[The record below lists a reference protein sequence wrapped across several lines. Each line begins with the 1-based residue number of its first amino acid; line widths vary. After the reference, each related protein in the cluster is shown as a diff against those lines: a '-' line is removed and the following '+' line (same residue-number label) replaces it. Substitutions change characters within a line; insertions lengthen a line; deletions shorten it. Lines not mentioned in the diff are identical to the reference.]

1 MLQLPFRKEPL
12 LIISR
17 HNSQM
22 NYSETIDWLFQQF
35 PAYHNLG
42 AQAYNPGLKNIEELS
57 VFFHNPEKELRFIH
71 VGGTNGKGS
80 VSNMLASILTE
91 SGEKV
96 GLFTSPHLFDFTER
110 IRINGSP
117 IDEQFV
123 IEFCEKVRNHS
134 WNIEPSFFEITWMMA
149 LQYFHQNHC
158 SIVIA
163 EVGLGGRLDATN
175 IIQPIIS
182 VITNIGLD
190 HVNILGDTRAKIAFE
205 KAGIIKQ
212 TIPVVIGEVDSE
224 TFPVFESISK
234 ERNTEIILPKKD
246 GLLPEGI
253 IGYQVGNYR
262 IVSAVCDY
270 LETVGFS
277 VSETIRENGI
287 KHLKGNTGFFGRME
301 IISTTPLTI
310 VDCAHNAEGIRALL
324 TSIQKLNQGTL
335 HCIYGTSSDKDL
347 DAILD
352 EFPTDAHFYFTTF
365 ANPRSASLEDLI
377 EKIDSRVEKK
387 QFFNSPVNA
396 LSKAQESANKAD
408 TILIFGSFFL
418 VHDFFEVF
426 FQKGLAEKK

>member
-1 MLQLPFRKEPL
+1 
-12 LIISR
+12 
-17 HNSQM
+17 M
-22 NYSETIDWLFQQF
+22 NYPETIDWLFQQF

-57 VFFHNPEKELRFIH
+57 AFFHNPEKELRFIH

-110 IRINGSP
+110 IRINGNT

-123 IEFCEKVRNHS
+123 IEFCENVRNHS

-149 LQYFHQNHC
+149 IQYFRQNNC
-158 SIVIA
+158 SIVVA

-212 TIPVVIGEVDSE
+212 NIPLVLGEVDPE
-224 TFPVFESISK
+224 TFPVFESVSK
-234 ERNTEIILPKKD
+234 ELDAEIILSKKD
-246 GLLPEGI
+246 GFLPEGI

-262 IVSAVCDY
+262 IVSTVCDY
-270 LETVGFS
+270 LEEQGFS
-277 VSETIRENGI
+277 CDQWTRERGI
-287 KHLKGNTGFFGRME
+287 QNLKKNTGFFGRME
-301 IISTTPLTI
+301 IISTSPLTI
-310 VDCAHNAEGIRALL
+310 VDCAHNAEGIHALFD
-324 TSIQKLNQGTL
+324 SIKKLNKGTL
-335 HCIYGTSSDKDL
+335 HCVYGTSSDKDL

-352 EFPTDAHFYFTTF
+352 EFPVDAHFYFTTF
-365 ANPRSASLEDLI
+365 ANPRSASLEDLK
-377 EKIDSRVEKK
+377 EKTDSRVEKK

>member
-1 MLQLPFRKEPL
+1 
-12 LIISR
+12 
-17 HNSQM
+17 M

-42 AQAYNPGLKNIEELS
+42 VQAYNPGLKNIEELS
-57 VFFHNPEKELRFIH
+57 TFFQNPEKELRFIH

-91 SGEKV
+91 SGETV

-110 IRINGSP
+110 IRINGLT

-149 LQYFHQNHC
+149 LSFFHQYNC

-175 IIQPIIS
+175 TIQPLIS

-190 HVNILGDTRAKIAFE
+190 HVNILGETRAKIAFE
-205 KAGIIKQ
+205 KAGIIKRN
-212 TIPVVIGEVDSE
+212 IPVVLGEVDPE
-224 TFPVFESISK
+224 TFSVFETASK
-234 ERNTEIILPKKD
+234 GLDSEIIIPKKEVN
-246 GLLPEGI
+246 LPEGI
-253 IGYQVGNYR
+253 IGYQVGNYQ

-270 LETVGFS
+270 LEEHDFS
-277 VSETIRENGI
+277 CNQSIRERGI
-287 KHLKGNTGFFGRME
+287 QNLKKNTGFFGRME
-301 IISTTPLTI
+301 VISKAPLTI
-310 VDCAHNAEGIRALL
+310 VDCAHNAEGIHALFK
-324 TSIQKLNQGTL
+324 SIKELNQGRL

-352 EFPTDAHFYFTTF
+352 QFPKNAHFYFTTF
-365 ANPRSASLEDLI
+365 SNPRSARLEDLK
-377 EKIDSRVEKK
+377 EKVGSRLEKK
-387 QFFNSPVNA
+387 QFFNSPLNA

>member
-1 MLQLPFRKEPL
+1 
-12 LIISR
+12 
-17 HNSQM
+17 M
-22 NYSETIDWLFQQF
+22 NYPETIDWLFQQF

-57 VFFHNPEKELRFIH
+57 AFFHNPEKELRFIH

-110 IRINGSP
+110 IRINGAT

-149 LQYFHQNHC
+149 IQYFNQHHC
-158 SIVIA
+158 SIVVA

-175 IIQPIIS
+175 IIRPIIS

-205 KAGIIKQ
+205 KAGIIKRH
-212 TIPVVIGEVDSE
+212 IPVVIGEVDPE
-224 TFPVFESISK
+224 TFPVFESVSK
-234 ERNTEIILPKKD
+234 EMEAEIIVPKNVESLPK
-246 GLLPEGI
+246 GI

-270 LETVGFS
+270 LEGQHFS
-277 VSETIRENGI
+277 CDQATRERGIRN
-287 KHLKGNTGFFGRME
+287 LKKNTGFFGRME
-301 IISTTPLTI
+301 VISQKPLTI
-310 VDCAHNAEGIRALL
+310 VDCAHNAEGIHALFD
-324 TSIQKLNQGTL
+324 SIKNLNQGTL

-352 EFPTDAHFYFTTF
+352 EFPADAHFYFTTF
-365 ANPRSASLEDLI
+365 ANPRSANLDDLM
-377 EKIDSRVEKK
+377 EKTGLRVEKK
-387 QFFNSPVNA
+387 QFFNSPVKA

-426 FQKGLAEKK
+426 FKNSLAEKK

>member
-1 MLQLPFRKEPL
+1 
-12 LIISR
+12 
-17 HNSQM
+17 M
-22 NYSETIDWLFQQF
+22 NYPETIDWLFQQF

-57 VFFHNPEKELRFIH
+57 AFFNNPEKELRFIH

-91 SGEKV
+91 SGEKA

-110 IRINGSP
+110 IRINGKP
-117 IDEQFV
+117 VDEQFV
-123 IEFCEKVRNHS
+123 IDFCEKVRNHS

-149 LQYFHQNHC
+149 LAFFQQNKC

-175 IIQPIIS
+175 IIQPLIS

-205 KAGIIKQ
+205 KAGIIKRN
-212 TIPVVIGEVDSE
+212 IPVVLGEVDPE
-224 TFPVFESISK
+224 TFPVFESASK
-234 ERNTEIILPKKD
+234 ALDSEIIIPEKLESFPK
-246 GLLPEGI
+246 GI
-253 IGYQVGNYR
+253 IGYQVGNYT
-262 IVSAVCDY
+262 IVSVVCDY
-270 LETVGFS
+270 LEAGGFN
-277 VSETIRENGI
+277 VNKETRENGI
-287 KHLKGNTGFFGRME
+287 KNLKHNTGFFGRME
-301 IISTTPLTI
+301 IIAQEPLTI
-310 VDCAHNAEGIRALL
+310 VDCAHNAEGIHALFNSVKKL
-324 TSIQKLNQGTL
+324 THGTL

-347 DAILD
+347 EAILN
-352 EFPTDAHFYFTTF
+352 EFPKDAHYYFTSFT
-365 ANPRSASLEDLI
+365 NPRSIQITDLQ
-377 EKIDSRVEKK
+377 EKVGSQLEKK
-387 QFFNSPVNA
+387 QFFNDPVKA

-426 FQKGLAEKK
+426 FEKGLAEKK

>member
-1 MLQLPFRKEPL
+1 
-12 LIISR
+12 
-17 HNSQM
+17 M

-57 VFFHNPEKELRFIH
+57 AFFHNPEKELRFIH

-91 SGEKV
+91 SSEKV
-96 GLFTSPHLFDFTER
+96 GLFTSPHLFDFKER

-149 LQYFHQNHC
+149 LHYFHQNHC
-158 SIVIA
+158 SIVVA

-175 IIQPIIS
+175 IIRPIIS

-212 TIPVVIGEVDSE
+212 NIPVVLGEVDSE
-224 TFPVFESISK
+224 TFPVFESVSK
-234 ERNTEIILPKKD
+234 ERATEIILPEKD

-253 IGYQVGNYR
+253 IGYQTGNYR

-270 LETVGFS
+270 LEEQDFS
-277 VSETIRENGI
+277 CDQSTRERGIRN
-287 KHLKGNTGFFGRME
+287 LKQNTGFFGRME
-301 IISTTPLTI
+301 VISTSPLTI

-324 TSIQKLNQGTL
+324 TSIKKWNKGTL

-347 DAILD
+347 DAILN
-352 EFPTDAHFYFTTF
+352 EFPTDAQFYFTTF
-365 ANPRSASLEDLI
+365 ANPRSANLEDLQ
-377 EKIDSRVEKK
+377 EKTDSRVEKK
-387 QFFNSPVNA
+387 QFFNSPVKA
-396 LSKAQESANKAD
+396 LSKAQESANKGD

-418 VHDFFEVF
+418 VHDFFDFF

>member
-1 MLQLPFRKEPL
+1 
-12 LIISR
+12 
-17 HNSQM
+17 M

-57 VFFHNPEKELRFIH
+57 AFFGNPETELRFIH

-91 SGEKV
+91 SSEKV
-96 GLFTSPHLFDFTER
+96 GLFTSPHLFDFRER
-110 IRINGSP
+110 IRINGIP
-117 IDEQFV
+117 VDEQFV

-149 LQYFHQNHC
+149 LSFFRQNNC
-158 SIVIA
+158 SLVIA

-175 IIQPIIS
+175 IIRPLIS

-190 HVNILGDTRAKIAFE
+190 HVNILGETREKIAFE

-212 TIPVVIGEVDSE
+212 GIPVVLGEVDPE
-224 TFPVFESISK
+224 TFPVFESVSK
-234 ERNTEIILPKKD
+234 ALHASI
-246 GLLPEGI
+246 LLPDTDISLPDGI
-253 IGYQVGNYR
+253 IGYQTGNYH

-270 LETVGFS
+270 LQEKGFS
-277 VSETIRENGI
+277 CDQETREKGIRN
-287 KHLKGNTGFFGRME
+287 LKSNTGFFGRME
-301 IISTTPLTI
+301 VIAQAPLTI
-310 VDCAHNAEGIRALL
+310 VDCAHNAEGIHALIH
-324 TSIQKLNQGTL
+324 SVEALNQGTL

-352 EFPTDAHFYFTTF
+352 EFPENAHFYFTTF
-365 ANPRSASLEDLI
+365 SNPRSTKLEDLK
-377 EKIDSRVEKK
+377 EKAGSRVEKK
-387 QFFNSPVNA
+387 YFFNSPLTA
-396 LSKAQESANKAD
+396 YKQAQESANKAD

-426 FQKGLAEKK
+426 FQKGLAETK

>member
-1 MLQLPFRKEPL
+1 
-12 LIISR
+12 
-17 HNSQM
+17 M

-57 VFFHNPEKELRFIH
+57 AFFRNPEKELRFVH

-110 IRINGSP
+110 IRINGIP
-117 IDEQFV
+117 VDQQFV
-123 IEFCEKVRNHS
+123 IEFCEKVRNHG

-149 LQYFHQNHC
+149 LDFFRQNKC
-158 SIVIA
+158 SIVVA

-175 IIQPIIS
+175 IIQPLIS

-190 HVNILGDTRAKIAFE
+190 HVNILGETREKIAFE

-212 TIPVVIGEVDSE
+212 NTPVILGEIDPE
-224 TFPVFESISK
+224 TFPVFETVSK
-234 ERNTEIILPKKD
+234 KTDSEIIIPKTNES
-246 GLLPEGI
+246 LPEEI
-253 IGYQVGNYR
+253 IGYQIGNYR
-262 IVSAVCDY
+262 MVSAVCDY
-270 LETVGFS
+270 LEKRGFACDQA
-277 VSETIRENGI
+277 TRKKGIRN
-287 KHLKGNTGFFGRME
+287 LKTNTGFFGRME
-301 IISTTPLTI
+301 VISREPLTI
-310 VDCAHNAEGIRALL
+310 VDCAHNAEGIHALF
-324 TSIQKLNQGTL
+324 SSVKELNKGKL
-335 HCIYGTSSDKDL
+335 HCVYGTSSDKDL

-352 EFPTDAHFYFTTF
+352 EFPKDASFYFTTF
-365 ANPRSASLEDLI
+365 SNPRSATLENLK
-377 EKIDSRVEKK
+377 EKTGLRVEKK
-387 QFFNSPVNA
+387 QFFNSPLKA

-418 VHDFFEVF
+418 VHDFFEIF

>member
-1 MLQLPFRKEPL
+1 
-12 LIISR
+12 
-17 HNSQM
+17 M

-57 VFFHNPEKELRFIH
+57 TFFQNPEKELRFVH

-110 IRINGSP
+110 IRINGKP
-117 IDEQFV
+117 VDQQFV
-123 IEFCEKVRNHS
+123 VEFCEKVRNHS

-149 LQYFHQNHC
+149 LEFFQQNNC

-175 IIQPIIS
+175 IIQPLIS

-205 KAGIIKQ
+205 KAGIIKKH
-212 TIPVVIGEVDSE
+212 IPVVIGEKDPE
-224 TFPVFESISK
+224 TFPVFEAASNEMQSQL
-234 ERNTEIILPKKD
+234 ILPQKNIHF
-246 GLLPEGI
+246 PEGI
-253 IGYQVGNYR
+253 IGYQIGNYS

-270 LETVGFS
+270 LETLDFKLNK
-277 VSETIRENGI
+277 ETREKGI
-287 KHLKGNTGFFGRME
+287 KNLKRNTGFFGRME
-301 IISTTPLTI
+301 VISPEPLTI
-310 VDCAHNAEGIRALL
+310 VDCAHNAEGIHALFNSVKEL
-324 TSIQKLNQGTL
+324 THGTL

-347 DAILD
+347 AAILN
-352 EFPTDAHFYFTTF
+352 EFPKNAHFYFTSF
-365 ANPRSASLEDLI
+365 ANPRSIQIADLQ
-377 EKIDSRVEKK
+377 EKVGIRLEKK
-387 QFFNSPVNA
+387 QFFNDPVKA

-426 FQKGLAEKK
+426 FEKGLAEKK

>member
-1 MLQLPFRKEPL
+1 
-12 LIISR
+12 
-17 HNSQM
+17 M
-22 NYSETIDWLFQQF
+22 NYSETIDWLFRQF

-57 VFFHNPEKELRFIH
+57 AFFHNPEKELRFIH

-91 SGEKV
+91 SGETV

-110 IRINGSP
+110 IRINGNP
-117 IDEQFV
+117 VDEQFV

-134 WNIEPSFFEITWMMA
+134 WKIEPSFFEITWMMA
-149 LQYFHQNHC
+149 LVFFHRNSC
-158 SIVIA
+158 SIVVA

-175 IIQPIIS
+175 IIQPLIS

-205 KAGIIKQ
+205 KAGIIK
-212 TIPVVIGEVDSE
+212 THTPVVLGETDSE
-224 TFPVFESISK
+224 TFPVFESRAK
-234 ERNTEIILPKKD
+234 ELQAEIIIPRKEIS
-246 GLLPEGI
+246 LPEGI
-253 IGYQVGNYR
+253 IGYQTGNYI

-270 LETVGFS
+270 LETQGFS
-277 VSETIRENGI
+277 VDQTVREKGIRN
-287 KHLKGNTGFFGRME
+287 LKRHTGFFGRME
-301 IISTTPLTI
+301 IIARHPLTI
-310 VDCAHNAEGIRALL
+310 VDCAHNAEGIHALFQ
-324 TSIQKLNQGTL
+324 SVKEFSRGTL

-347 DAILD
+347 EAILD
-352 EFPTDAHFYFTTF
+352 EFPADAHFYFTAF
-365 ANPRSASLEDLI
+365 ANPRSIRLEDLK
-377 EKIDSRVEKK
+377 EKVDSRVEKK
-387 QFFNSPVNA
+387 LFFDSPLKA
-396 LSKAQESANKAD
+396 LEKAQDSANKAD

>member
-1 MLQLPFRKEPL
+1 
-12 LIISR
+12 
-17 HNSQM
+17 M

-57 VFFHNPEKELRFIH
+57 AFFGNPEKELRFIH

-110 IRINGSP
+110 IRINGAP
-117 IDEQFV
+117 VDQQFV

-134 WNIEPSFFEITWMMA
+134 WSIEPSFFEITWMMA
-149 LQYFHQNHC
+149 LDFFHQNNC

-190 HVNILGDTRAKIAFE
+190 HVNILGDTRAKIAVE
-205 KAGIIKQ
+205 KAGIIKKD
-212 TIPVVIGEVDSE
+212 IPVVLGETDVE
-224 TFPVFESISK
+224 TFPVFKVAAK
-234 ERNTEIILPKKD
+234 EKASEIIIPDKD
-246 GLLPEGI
+246 GYLPEGI
-253 IGYQVGNYR
+253 IGYQVWNYH

-270 LETVGFS
+270 LEKHRFACDQA
-277 VSETIRENGI
+277 IREKGI
-287 KHLKGNTGFFGRME
+287 RNLKKNTGFFGRME
-301 IISTTPLTI
+301 VISREPLMI
-310 VDCAHNAEGIRALL
+310 VDCAHNAEGIHALFN
-324 TSIQKLNQGTL
+324 SIKELNKGEL

-352 EFPTDAHFYFTTF
+352 EFPTDASFYFTTF
-365 ANPRSASLEDLI
+365 SNPRSTSLEELK
-377 EKIDSRVEKK
+377 EKVDSRIEKK
-387 QFFNSPVNA
+387 QFFNSPVKA
-396 LSKAQESANKAD
+396 LLKAQESANKAD
-408 TILIFGSFFL
+408 TVLIFGSFFL
-418 VHDFFEVF
+418 VHDFFEFF

>member
-1 MLQLPFRKEPL
+1 
-12 LIISR
+12 
-17 HNSQM
+17 M
-22 NYSETIDWLFQQF
+22 NYHETIDWLFQQF

-57 VFFHNPEKELRFIH
+57 AFFHNPEKELRFIH

-110 IRINGSP
+110 IRINGVP
-117 IDEQFV
+117 VDQQFV

-134 WNIEPSFFEITWMMA
+134 WTIEPSFFEITWMMA
-149 LQYFHQNHC
+149 LAFFHQNNC

-175 IIQPIIS
+175 IIRPIIS

-190 HVNILGDTRAKIAFE
+190 HMNILGETRKKIAFE
-205 KAGIIKQ
+205 KSGIIKKD
-212 TIPVVIGEVDSE
+212 IPVVLGEKDPE
-224 TFPVFESISK
+224 TFPVFETVAK
-234 ERNTEIILPKKD
+234 EKDSEIILPDKS
-246 GLLPEGI
+246 GYLPEGI
-253 IGYQVGNYR
+253 IGYQVGNYQ

-270 LETVGFS
+270 LEKHEFVCDQ
-277 VSETIRENGI
+277 TIRERGI
-287 KHLKGNTGFFGRME
+287 RNLKKNTGFFGRME
-301 IISTTPLTI
+301 VISKAPLTI
-310 VDCAHNAEGIRALL
+310 VDCAHNADGIRALM
-324 TSIQKLNQGTL
+324 TSIKELNKGKL

-347 DAILD
+347 NAIL
-352 EFPTDAHFYFTTF
+352 EELPADASFYFTTF
-365 ANPRSASLEDLI
+365 SNPRSMSLEDLKENVGFRI
-377 EKIDSRVEKK
+377 EKK

-418 VHDFFEVF
+418 VHDFFEIF